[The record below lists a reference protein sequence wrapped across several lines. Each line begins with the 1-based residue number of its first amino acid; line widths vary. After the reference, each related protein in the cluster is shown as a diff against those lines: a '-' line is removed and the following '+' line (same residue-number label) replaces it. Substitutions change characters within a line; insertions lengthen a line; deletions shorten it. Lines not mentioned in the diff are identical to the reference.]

1 MIRSTLAIGAGYIS
15 IIALDSFVRII
26 IGAYHSGQIILSGI
40 SSLPSTEW
48 GYLLVALQLL
58 WGLFAGLLVSSI
70 AQNKHYIETLGL
82 ILLLVGSGF
91 MDYSM
96 LQQSEPLW
104 FLIAVPL
111 LRVIGVFVGY
121 YTNSPSANPE
131 PSTL

>member
-26 IGAYHSGQIILSGI
+26 ISAYNSEQIILSGI
-40 SSLPSTEW
+40 SSLPSSEW
-48 GYLLVALQLL
+48 GYLLVALQFL

-70 AQNKHYIETLGL
+70 IQNKNHIETLGL
-82 ILLLVGSGF
+82 ILLVIGSGF
-91 MDYSM
+91 IDYSM

-111 LRVIGVFVGY
+111 LRAIGVFVGY
-121 YTNSPSANPE
+121 HTNSRSVNPE